1 MIPNLVSIII
11 PSYNRFELLCNC
23 IHSVLNNTY
32 TNIEIIIVN
41 DKSTDDRYYSGYLE
55 KFPKTK
61 IIHLQQNMSEK
72 LNHPC
77 AQGATRQI
85 GVENANGEYI
95 SFLDDDDFFSSD
107 KIETQLNLMKQ
118 YSDCLFSTTNMYL
131 IRHKSINTDF
141 LDFENTGIL
150 HHTKL
155 PEKITKNIILKHNY
169 ICNSTVI
176 MHRNLIEKAG
186 KILPEKFEDWMYW
199 IRALDHTP
207 YCLYINK
214 PLVFY
219 TIDNKK
225 FYSDTSFKHI
235 KSFEEMTF
243 DKIKNHVENSIKN
256 AENLHSNLCNDIL
269 NLDGMSGYMTRH
281 FYNNICSLPDCNY
294 LEIGVWHGSSSVSAL
309 YKNKINEGVFI
320 DNWSLFQG
328 NKDIFYENIKKF
340 NSENSKIN
348 VIEGDCFSVDLKT
361 LPEFDIYL
369 YDGAH
374 EYENQYKAIEYFLPK
389 LKNNCIVLIDDW
401 NWDEVKNGTL
411 QAFTDLNVNIKYNY
425 QIRTPQ
431 PHNELGKTNWWNGIG
446 IFIIDK

>member
-23 IHSVLNNTY
+23 IRSVLNNTY
-32 TNIEIIIVN
+32 KNIEIIVVN

-61 IIHLQQNMSEK
+61 IIHLQQNMREK

-85 GVENANGEYI
+85 GVENSTGEYV
-95 SFLDDDDFFSSD
+95 SFLDDDDFFSND
-107 KIETQLNLMKQ
+107 KIETQLNSMKQ
-118 YSDCLFSTTNMYL
+118 HSDCLFSTTNMYL

-141 LDFENTGIL
+141 LDFENIGIL
-150 HHTKL
+150 HDKKL
-155 PEKITKNIILKHNY
+155 PEKFTKNIILKENY

-176 MHRNLIEKAG
+176 MHRKLIEKAG

-199 IRALDHTP
+199 IRALDHIP

-214 PLVFY
+214 PLSFY
-219 TIDNKK
+219 TIDNNK
-225 FYSDTSFKHI
+225 FYSDTLSLK
-235 KSFEEMTF
+235 KTF
-243 DKIKNHVENSIKN
+243 DEIKNHVEKSIKN

-281 FYNNICSLPDCNY
+281 FYNNICSLPNCNY

-309 YKNKINEGVFI
+309 YKNKINECVFI

-328 NKDIFYENIKKF
+328 NKDIFYENVEKF

-348 VIEGDCFSVDLKT
+348 VIEGDCFSVDLKN

-369 YDGAH
+369 YDGGH

-431 PHNELGKTNWWNGIG
+431 PHNEFGKTNWWNGIG
-446 IFIIDK
+446 IFIIERKK